1 MTAIDEMLRNNAGY
15 AAAFGKGELPSA
27 PSKRLAVVTCMDARI
42 VPLRALGIEEG
53 DAHVIRNAGGV
64 VTDDVIR
71 SLTVSQRKLRTIEV
85 MVVMHTKCGMH
96 GLADAEFRDEV
107 EAEAGQRPAWP
118 SGGFPDLEQAVR
130 EGVGKLQTSPFLP
143 HKDQLRGFV
152 YDVETG
158 RLREVV

>member
-1 MTAIDEMLRNNAGY
+1 MTAIDELLGHNADY

-42 VPLRALGIEEG
+42 VPLRALGLEEG

-85 MVVMHTKCGMH
+85 MVVMHTRCGMH

-107 EAEAGQRPAWP
+107 QADAGQRPPWS

-130 EGVGKLQTSPFLP
+130 EGAARLRTSPFLP
-143 HKDQLRGFV
+143 HTDQVRGFV
-152 YDVETG
+152 YEVETG